1 VAEVTRAAGGGGGD
15 KAAEGRAT
23 VALEGMEFH
32 AYHGV
37 HDYELEKGAR
47 FVVDLCLEV
56 PAPARDALAETV
68 DYSRVFGTVADVVTG
83 RRYKLIESL
92 AAAVLEAVMA
102 TEPRVLAARVRVHKP
117 HAPLPGVVRD
127 VYCELERVREA

>member
-1 VAEVTRAAGGGGGD
+1 LLPYTTLFRS
-15 KAAEGRAT
+15 
-23 VALEGMEFH
+23 LEGMEFH

-83 RRYKLIESL
+83 RRYKLTESL
-92 AAAVLEAVMA
+92 AAAVPEAVIA
-102 TEPRVLAARVRVHKP
+102 TEPRAVAARCWVHTP
-117 HAPLPGVVRD
+117 RATLPGVVSVVDDAHAR
-127 VYCELERVREA
+127 